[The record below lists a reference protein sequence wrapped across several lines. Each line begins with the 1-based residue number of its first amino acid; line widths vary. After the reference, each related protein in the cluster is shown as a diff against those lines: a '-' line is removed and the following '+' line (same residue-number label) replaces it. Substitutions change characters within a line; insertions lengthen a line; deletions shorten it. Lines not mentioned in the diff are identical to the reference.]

1 MVFDFLKKF
10 AERVSGTTHMTPEE
24 SGAGSEDEYVE
35 VTPQKDP
42 SKAKVQIKYIV
53 LTDYADIKPIL
64 DYVREGY
71 YIVFAKIKELK
82 SKDVTELKR
91 AILKIKKTCE
101 AVGGDVVG
109 IDEDFLLV
117 VPSFA
122 RVSKEDIDDISRA
135 EQKKQ

>member
-1 MVFDFLKKF
+1 MAFDFLKNI
-10 AERVSGTTHMTPEE
+10 AEKLSGTTHLSYNETQESPEE
-24 SGAGSEDEYVE
+24 DYVE
-35 VTPQKDP
+35 VTPQKDTG
-42 SKAKVQIKYIV
+42 KAKVQIKYMVI
-53 LTDYADIKPIL
+53 TDFADIKPIL

-71 YIVFAKIKELK
+71 YIIFAKIKELR

-117 VPSFA
+117 IPGFVK
-122 RVSKEDIDDISRA
+122 VSKEDI
-135 EQKKQ
+135 EQ

>member
-1 MVFDFLKKF
+1 MFDFLKKF
-10 AERVSGTTHMTPEE
+10 AEQISGTTRMSPEE
-24 SGAGSEDEYVE
+24 ASGEEANDYVE
-35 VTPQKDP
+35 VSPQKDA

-64 DYVREGY
+64 DYVREGF

-82 SKDVTELKR
+82 AKDVTELKR

-109 IDEDFLLV
+109 IDEDFILV

-122 RVSKEDIDDISRA
+122 RVSKEDI
-135 EQKKQ
+135 EQ

>member
-1 MVFDFLKKF
+1 MFDFLKKF
-10 AERVSGTTHMTPEE
+10 AEKISGTSHATPEN
-24 SGAGSEDEYVE
+24 SGADGEDEYVE

-82 SKDVTELKR
+82 TKDVTELKR

-122 RVSKEDIDDISRA
+122 RVSKEDIDDGHRQESL
-135 EQKKQ
+135 KKQ